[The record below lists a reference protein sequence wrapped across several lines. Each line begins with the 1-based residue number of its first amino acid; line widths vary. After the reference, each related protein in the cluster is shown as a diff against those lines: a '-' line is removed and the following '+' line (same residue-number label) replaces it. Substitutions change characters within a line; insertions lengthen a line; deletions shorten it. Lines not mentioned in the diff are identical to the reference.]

1 MVDFFKAPFVP
12 TLFLLYINDL
22 SDDVI
27 CNIGVYADET
37 TLQSKCD
44 QASDLWQ
51 QLELASELEFD
62 LRDTLDWGR
71 KRLVDFNAE
80 KTQLVWFDRFNNTGA
95 INVKIDG
102 SVLQEEL
109 SFEMLVLSS
118 KLDQGCYIIFIAI
131 GALIPSMNFLFRK
144 VALYLYKSAIWPC
157 MSGLVPL
164 VATCNC
170 QISYKCEYAGLLV
183 LHLLP
188 LLNPWLIDEMQPG

>member
-95 INVKIDG
+95 INVKMDG

-170 QISYKCEYAGLLV
+170 QISYKREYAGLLV